1 MSRTWTSRTTT
12 LPDWL
17 IGVNRMPM
25 ESTTEA
31 VARRSFVAGD
41 IEGGEC
47 VIPSDISQPAAVHYA
62 PAGDADTMVIP
73 QNEAGGLDI
82 GGHLGVAGMLED
94 PADHEQT
101 RTEGSLRRRFTS
113 SIEDVSITPPT
124 SSGVQVC
131 VVFVPTSYC
140 VPFLIDCLM
149 LTP

>member
-31 VARRSFVAGD
+31 VAQRSFVAGD
-41 IEGGEC
+41 VEGGEC
-47 VIPSDISQPAAVHYA
+47 AIPSDIPHPAAVHYA
-62 PAGDADTMVIP
+62 PARDADTMVVP
-73 QNEAGGLDI
+73 QNEAERLDT

-94 PADHEQT
+94 PADHEQA
-101 RTEGSLRRRFTS
+101 RTEGSLRRRFTT
-113 SIEDVSITPPT
+113 IEDVSITPPT

-131 VVFVPTSYC
+131 VVFVRTSYS

-149 LTP
+149 LTR